1 MPLSESLEPTE
12 RPDTDDTEEA
22 VDTERSSCGTAFSAS
37 IGETHGS
44 GESVRSGGGEGVDS
58 MAGRG
63 RCGGYADACSRR
75 RGSGV
80 CLSAAESAASHLRSP
95 RSGGWV
101 RLLGG
106 DGRRL
111 SRNLSHS
118 KLRRRERPTR
128 RPSCPTQNNKS
139 QLRARN
145 RRVRAAS
152 YLPQCLKSSCGNV
165 CSYPSPT
172 PYVSRHT
179 TPSP

>member
-1 MPLSESLEPTE
+1 MPLSESLELAE

-37 IGETHGS
+37 IGEIHGS
-44 GESVRSGGGEGVDS
+44 GESVRSGGGEGADS

-63 RCGGYADACSRR
+63 RCGGYAAAGGGR
-75 RGSGV
+75 RGSSV

-95 RSGGWV
+95 RSAQSGGWV

-118 KLRRRERPTR
+118 KLRRREWPTR
-128 RPSCPTQNNKS
+128 RFS
-139 QLRARN
+139 QSEAPPRTTD
-145 RRVRAAS
+145 
-152 YLPQCLKSSCGNV
+152 
-165 CSYPSPT
+165 CSYVCTRYVHGTDACERQAACRSVQT
-172 PYVSRHT
+172 PAVQTHAARIRF
-179 TPSP
+179 